1 MNFATVLTARTTR
14 TGAVAGLAVVTP
26 GWLYGM
32 PPAGWWALLAA
43 SVAALAASRCAG
55 RAVLLCLAAVALGLT
70 LDFLRM
76 PPALLMSVCRTD
88 AGSLPAL
95 LTAHLLLF
103 PATSAAM
110 LCLLLPRYL
119 RRARIAWLPLVALE
133 FLGMMAAM
141 TLAMVVFQRAAAP
154 LGWEWGPDGWA
165 CAMATGM
172 IGFEFYFG
180 RYLCWANK

>member
-1 MNFATVLTARTTR
+1 
-14 TGAVAGLAVVTP
+14 
-26 GWLYGM
+26 M

-43 SVAALAASRCAG
+43 SVAALAASRCGG
-55 RAVLLCLAAVALGLT
+55 RSVLLCLAAVALGQT

-76 PPALLMSVCRTD
+76 PPVLLMSLCRAD
-88 AGSLPAL
+88 AGAPLAM
-95 LTAHLLLF
+95 LTAHLALF

-119 RRARIAWLPLVALE
+119 RRGGIARLPLVALE

-141 TLAMVVFQRAAAP
+141 TLAMMVFQRAAVA

-172 IGFEFYFG
+172 IGFEFYF
-180 RYLCWANK
+180 RRRICWANK